1 MKDRFK
7 FRVWCKER
15 KEWEKDQVAITNKEN
30 YIIDFSNQNFTRV
43 TNIDPVQHEINF
55 CTGLKDKNGKLIFEG
70 DILKEKYFD
79 SDKEQFE
86 YAYLQIGYD
95 EKWCSYYQQVI
106 DYDYKE
112 AFPEFDFKE
121 ENIEVI
127 GNIYENPE
135 LLKGDFNE

>member
-1 MKDRFK
+1 M
-7 FRVWCKER
+7 
-15 KEWEKDQVAITNKEN
+15 
-30 YIIDFSNQNFTRV
+30 
-43 TNIDPVQHEINF
+43 
-55 CTGLKDKNGKLIFEG
+55 L
-70 DILKEKYFD
+70 
-79 SDKEQFE
+79 DKEQFE